1 MPSLDQVQ
9 INAGSDGL
17 VILKICLAFILF
29 SLAID
34 IKKEDFKTLYT
45 NPKSVIIG
53 CISQIIVLPLIT
65 YLLILIVK
73 PPASIAMGM
82 MLVAACPCGNM
93 STYVSYLAKGFI
105 PLSITITAISTLSA
119 SITTPF
125 NFYLYASH
133 YAPTKIALQEIH
145 ISFAYLLSSILLLLV
160 LPLLSGI
167 LLKQYFP
174 VFIQIINKPVKKLAL
189 LFFFIFLFAAFIV
202 NRQVF
207 IDYLPQIFGIVFIQN
222 ALAFL
227 IGYIFPKIFN
237 LPETHCRSI
246 SIETGIHNS
255 GLGLILVM
263 TFFKGNGGMALIAA
277 WWGIWHIIAGI
288 SLAYYW
294 NWLSKRSLNKKQ
306 LV

>member
-9 INAGSDGL
+9 INTGEGGL
-17 VILKICLAFILF
+17 IVLKICLAFILF

-45 NPKSVIIG
+45 NPKSVIVG
-53 CISQIIVLPLIT
+53 SISQIIVLPLFT
-65 YLLILIVK
+65 YLLILVAK

-82 MLVAACPCGNM
+82 MMVAACPCGNM

-119 SITTPF
+119 SFTTPF
-125 NFYLYASH
+125 NFYLYASN
-133 YAPTKIALQEIH
+133 YEPTKLMLQEIH
-145 ISFAYLLSSILLLLV
+145 ISFSYLLTSILLLLV
-160 LPLLSGI
+160 LPLVTGI
-167 LLKQYFP
+167 LLKKYFP
-174 VFIQIINKPVKKLAL
+174 EFIDKINKPVKTLAL
-189 LFFFIFLFAAFIV
+189 VFFIIFLVAAFV
-202 NRQVF
+202 ANKQVF

-227 IGYIFPKIFN
+227 IGYLFARIFK

-277 WWGIWHIIAGI
+277 WWGIWHIIAGV

-294 NWLSKRSLNKKQ
+294 KKTTKQ
-306 LV
+306 EPVL

>member
-9 INAGSDGL
+9 INANSDGL
-17 VILKICLAFILF
+17 IVLKICLAFILF

-53 CISQIIVLPLIT
+53 CLSQIMILPFFT
-65 YLLILIVK
+65 FLLILLIK
-73 PPASIAMGM
+73 PSASIAMGM
-82 MLVAACPCGNM
+82 LMVSACPCGNM
-93 STYVSYLAKGFI
+93 STYISYLAKGFI
-105 PLSITITAISTLSA
+105 PLSITITTISTLLA
-119 SITTPF
+119 SVTTPF

-133 YAPTKIALQEIH
+133 YAPANAMLQEIH
-145 ISFAYLLSSILLLLV
+145 ISFWYLLSSIILLLL
-160 LPLLSGI
+160 LPLISGV
-167 LLKQYFP
+167 LLQEYFP
-174 VFIQIINKPVKKLAL
+174 ELIKKIGKPIKIMALVFFILFLIGAFVGNRVVFIE
-189 LFFFIFLFAAFIV
+189 
-202 NRQVF
+202 
-207 IDYLPQIFGIVFIQN
+207 YLPQIFGIVFIQN

-227 IGYIFPKIFN
+227 IGYLFPKVFK

-277 WWGIWHIIAGI
+277 WWGIWHIIAGMA
-288 SLAYYW
+288 LAFYW
-294 NWLSKRSLNKKQ
+294 SRKN
-306 LV
+306 LVTQESIA

>member
-9 INAGSDGL
+9 INTGEGGL
-17 VILKICLAFILF
+17 IVLKICLAFILF

-45 NPKSVIIG
+45 NPKSVIVG
-53 CISQIIVLPLIT
+53 SISQIIVLPLFT
-65 YLLILIVK
+65 YLLILVAK

-82 MLVAACPCGNM
+82 MMVAACPCGNM
-93 STYVSYLAKGFI
+93 STYVSYLAKGFV

-119 SITTPF
+119 SFTTPF
-125 NFYLYASH
+125 NFYLYASN
-133 YAPTKIALQEIH
+133 YEPTKLMLQEIH
-145 ISFAYLLSSILLLLV
+145 ISFSYLLTSILLLLV
-160 LPLLSGI
+160 LPLVTGI
-167 LLKQYFP
+167 LLKKYFP
-174 VFIQIINKPVKKLAL
+174 EFIDKINKPVKTLAL
-189 LFFFIFLFAAFIV
+189 IFFIVFLVAAFV
-202 NRQVF
+202 ANKQVF

-222 ALAFL
+222 ALTFL
-227 IGYIFPKIFN
+227 IGYFFARIFK

-277 WWGIWHIIAGI
+277 WWGIWHIIAGV

-294 NWLSKRSLNKKQ
+294 KKTTKQ
-306 LV
+306 EPVL